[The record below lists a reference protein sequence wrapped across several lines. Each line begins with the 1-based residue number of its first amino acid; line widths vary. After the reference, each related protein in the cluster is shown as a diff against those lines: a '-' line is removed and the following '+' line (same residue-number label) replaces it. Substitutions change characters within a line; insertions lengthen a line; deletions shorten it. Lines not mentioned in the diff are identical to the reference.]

1 MHNKTFDL
9 LFYLIHHSD
18 LNVWLRSAKLQVGVP
33 DITYVFD
40 ISSRGH
46 NYTSAVSKLLCFD
59 NDRPRGRFRGRNGQ
73 HVKMVIFWAP
83 FGLA

>member
-46 NYTSAVSKLLCFD
+46 NYTSANFYVLITTAPEAVS
-59 NDRPRGRFRGRNGQ
+59 G
-73 HVKMVIFWAP
+73 VETAKM
-83 FGLA
+83 